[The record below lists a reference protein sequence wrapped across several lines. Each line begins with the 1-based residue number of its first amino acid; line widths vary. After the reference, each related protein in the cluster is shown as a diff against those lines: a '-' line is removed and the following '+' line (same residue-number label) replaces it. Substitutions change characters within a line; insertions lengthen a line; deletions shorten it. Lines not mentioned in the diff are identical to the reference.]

1 MVITRANI
9 IGIITRTITGD
20 TLPIMGTTAI
30 RTGIMATL
38 AGLGSVLVFDST
50 SSKLEGFGSKNR
62 KHTDENT
69 QSNSNNPRERDNG
82 RVTLDPNSLDSSR
95 TQPIGRYGH
104 PAR

>member
-38 AGLGSVLVFDST
+38 AGLESVLVFYST
-50 SSKLEGFGSKNR
+50 SSKLEGFASKNR
-62 KHTDENT
+62 KHTDKNT
-69 QSNSNNPRERDNG
+69 QSNSNNARERDNC